1 MHVSVFFAIEL
12 DLPLYARFLKK
23 QFDKRLPRSQL
34 PVNITYLAADY
45 IMKTTCEV
53 KCAEHFSDTTLLLEA
68 YCQRARKMVEMA
80 SLQYQE
86 ALDEGIEESEAWN
99 ESSVDWTNAARV
111 NH

>member
-1 MHVSVFFAIEL
+1 MCVHI
-12 DLPLYARFLKK
+12 YWYTRFLKK
-23 QFDKRLPRSQL
+23 QFDKQLSQSQL

-45 IMKTTCEV
+45 IMKTTCEA

-68 YCQRARKMVEMA
+68 YRQRARKMVEMA

-111 NH
+111 ISQ